1 MNKNAFLLA
10 ALALILASPCLAET
24 EKTAAT
30 PEILIGTYQG
40 RLTYMAVGGKALKEF
55 DYSIEILKVDKQTGK
70 VVMKATSDFYYSKD
84 IKRNNCELVEGK
96 SFPSFTCKGDGW
108 HEDFEI
114 KEDSLKANCIS
125 KQNLPYY
132 ISATR
137 AKK

>member
-1 MNKNAFLLA
+1 MEKKPFFIA
-10 ALALILASPCLAET
+10 ALAIILASPCLAET
-24 EKTAAT
+24 EKTAVS
-30 PEILIGTYQG
+30 PEMIIGTYQG

-55 DYSIEILKVDKQTGK
+55 DYSIEILRVDKQTGK

-84 IKRNNCELVEGK
+84 IKRNNCELVDGK
-96 SFPSFTCKGDGW
+96 SSPSFTCKGEGW

-114 KEDSLKANCIS
+114 KEDSLKATCTS